1 MNPQKQ
7 RRITLV
13 GGAGFIGHHLALALA
28 RHGADVSIIDG
39 LQVNNL
45 LAFAAAD
52 HDPRNQE
59 LNLAVVNERLDLLR
73 QGGVPLYILDARDE
87 RALSMRLDDLRPQ
100 VLIHLAGV
108 AHAQQSNMDPRSAF
122 EHTLRTLQYS
132 LDFARDNVEHFI
144 FFSSSMVYGDFASD
158 SVSEQSPCR
167 PVGIYGSLKYSG
179 ELMVTAH
186 QQVFDLPYTIIRPSA
201 LYGPRCVSRRVVQV
215 FLENAL
221 GGRDLTVHGDG
232 SDRLDFTYIEDLVN
246 GIVKVIRHE
255 AARNQTFNL
264 TFGGSRSI
272 NELIDLLSEHLGGL
286 IVTHKPRSALVPHR
300 GTLSVDKARDMIGYA
315 PSWSLERGLDEYTAW
330 YRAAGTVSL
339 DRVASEPV
347 VASSMQPCPSL

>member
-1 MNPQKQ
+1 MIPLKQ

-13 GGAGFIGHHLALALA
+13 GGAGFIGHHLALSLA
-28 RHGADVSIIDG
+28 RHGAKVSIVDG

-45 LAFAAAD
+45 LAFAGAD

-59 LNLAVVNERLDLLR
+59 LNLAVVNERLELLR

-87 RALSMRLDDLRPQ
+87 RALSARLDDLKPE

-132 LDFARDNVEHFI
+132 LEYARGNVEHFI
-144 FFSSSMVYGDFASD
+144 FFSSSMVYGDFSSD
-158 SVSEQSPCR
+158 SVTEQSPCK
-167 PVGIYGSLKYSG
+167 PMGIYGSLKYAG
-179 ELMVTAH
+179 EMMVTAH
-186 QQVFDLPYTIIRPSA
+186 QQVFDLPYTIVRPSA

-221 GGRDLTVHGDG
+221 RGQDLTVAGDG
-232 SDRLDFTYIEDLVN
+232 SDRLDFTYVDDLVD
-246 GIVKVIRHE
+246 GIVKVIHHD
-255 AARNQTFNL
+255 AAQNQTFNL
-264 TFGGSRSI
+264 TFGRSRSI
-272 NELIDLLSEHLGGL
+272 NELIDLLSEQLGGL
-286 IVTHKPRSALVPHR
+286 KVTHKPRQVLVPHR
-300 GTLSVDKARDMIGYA
+300 GTLSVDKARDMIGYS
-315 PSWSLERGLDEYTAW
+315 PSWPLERGLGEYAAW
-330 YRAAGTVSL
+330 YRAAEVGSPG
-339 DRVASEPV
+339 RVAAEPV